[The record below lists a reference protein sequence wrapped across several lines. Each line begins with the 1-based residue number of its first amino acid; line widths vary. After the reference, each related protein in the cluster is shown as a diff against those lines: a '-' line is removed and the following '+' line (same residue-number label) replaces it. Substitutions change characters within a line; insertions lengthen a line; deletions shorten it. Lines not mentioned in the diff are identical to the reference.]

1 MKPVLD
7 FSKKIKIKIKPV
19 LDFFFYFIKPVLDRE
34 EELWG
39 DPFFQLYY

>member
-19 LDFFFYFIKPVLDRE
+19 LDFYSSKEKIE
-34 EELWG
+34 
-39 DPFFQLYY
+39 DPP